1 MKISNLYQAI
11 KTGIA
16 ITEDYKKSVKQVE
29 RDIEYAKSRGMVYTQ
44 EKMQEFSDKKEQQRQ
59 SALKQ
64 LVLLRADYETY
75 LKDEKQLLPFGIDKD
90 GVPASFTSSELRFLE
105 SLKYMNLTPEM
116 FEGYLKIY
124 AKDASNP
131 AMVSALTN
139 MATLQ
144 GYRVE
149 GVDTRNTSEKMAEFD
164 QIIDKLAKQLQ
175 PETWYSDNFNAVS
188 AQIFLDEVNEIA
200 EREYAGNR
208 NAIVDGITVTDPET
222 EKADALGVVVI
233 DNPEPEISAETDRA
247 IKTGLLGKEAV
258 EKEEH
263 TEAVARAQMV
273 KRQNAEAEAER
284 RKAEAQEKAIMQAK
298 IEAEVKAE
306 LEAKAEAEA
315 K

>member
-222 EKADALGVVVI
+222 EKADALGV
-233 DNPEPEISAETDRA
+233 
-247 IKTGLLGKEAV
+247 L
-258 EKEEH
+258 
-263 TEAVARAQMV
+263 
-273 KRQNAEAEAER
+273 
-284 RKAEAQEKAIMQAK
+284 
-298 IEAEVKAE
+298 
-306 LEAKAEAEA
+306 
-315 K
+315 